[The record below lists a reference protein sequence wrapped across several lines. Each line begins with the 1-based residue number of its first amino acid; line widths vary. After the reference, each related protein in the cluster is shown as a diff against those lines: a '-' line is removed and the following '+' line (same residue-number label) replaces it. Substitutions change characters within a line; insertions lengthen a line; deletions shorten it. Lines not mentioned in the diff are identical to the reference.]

1 MYFAKLKKLLAG
13 IVAGAVLI
21 STLPAMAAES
31 EIEVILENVTDTEI
45 NTLSG
50 EAKIKVSVKGAA
62 GSVSIAQMALAF
74 EGDLKYK
81 SIQFLQGENNPPTG
95 FLYSPNAAL
104 ANTNKTLLPS
114 IISSSGLDFKEETDL
129 FILTFAGDAGETVT
143 LRVDDLDSTYCTV
156 DGVDFKASGK
166 TSCTATASSKENE
179 GKEAVVRLVMDQVT
193 DFTAGSQSDD
203 AYTGS
208 GVEVKI
214 TSEQTD
220 GYTVYTV
227 LNNTLVSKGGHRE
240 SESIPTF
247 TLTNT
252 VLAGDTYTVEV
263 SGIGYVPFKKT
274 GVTFDEVLEITNADF
289 IPGDVN
295 ADNKVDAADK
305 AECEKAAA
313 DEAYAADLGGAADFN
328 RDGVVNQYDLDIFK
342 GIVDE
347 TNTPEKM
354 QTPTVSGGNRKVT
367 VTWTKPEDDSITG
380 YRIQYG
386 TNRSSLSE
394 SKDITDK
401 DAVSAELTGLAAG
414 TTYYV
419 QIAAKNADGTGAY
432 SDIASAKTDSSGTG
446 GTGGGGTG
454 GGTGGGAST
463 GGGTG
468 GGGFTGGGTGTTPGG
483 TTTPTPTPTSTP
495 DTTNP
500 AEPFTDLANY
510 DWAKDSIYSLYEKGI
525 ISGTSATTYSPADNI
540 KRGDFI
546 LILVRMLNID
556 NEFTENFADV
566 PQDSYYYDAIG
577 KAKAAG
583 IAVGD
588 GVNYMPEN
596 PITRQDLITL
606 AYRAFL
612 EKGYIT
618 EAQDT
623 ASLDV
628 FADKDSISDYA
639 VTAMASMVK
648 AGIIQGSDGGVNPLG
663 NATRAEVAVMCARLL
678 DLMQ

>member
-1 MYFAKLKKLLAG
+1 MYFAKFKKMLAG
-13 IVAGAVLI
+13 IIAGAMLI

-31 EIEVILENVTDTEI
+31 EIEVILEDVTATET
-45 NTLSG
+45 NTLLG

-81 SIQFLQGENNPPTG
+81 SIQFLQGENNPPAG

-114 IISSSGLDFKEETDL
+114 IISSKGLDFKEETDL

-143 LRVDDLDSTYCTV
+143 LRVDDLDNTYCTV
-156 DGVDFKASGK
+156 DGVDIKASKG
-166 TSCTATASSKENE
+166 TSVTATASSKENE

-193 DFTAGSQSDD
+193 DFTAGSQSDG

-240 SESIPTF
+240 NESIPTF
-247 TLTNT
+247 TLKNT

-263 SGIGYVPFKKT
+263 SGIGYIPYQKT
-274 GVTFDEVLEITNADF
+274 GVTFDDVLEITNADF

-295 ADNKVDAADK
+295 ADKKIDAADK

-328 RDGVVNQYDLDIFK
+328 RDGVVNQYDLDIFQ
-342 GIVDE
+342 GIADE
-347 TNTPEKM
+347 TETPEKM

-380 YRIQYG
+380 YTIQYG
-386 TNRSSLSE
+386 TSRSNLSE

-401 DAVSAELTGLAAG
+401 DAVSTELTELAAD

-432 SDIASAKTDSSGTG
+432 SDIASAKTDASST
-446 GTGGGGTG
+446 GGTG
-454 GGTGGGAST
+454 GGTGGGS
-463 GGGTG
+463 GGGGGGSTG

-483 TTTPTPTPTSTP
+483 TTTPTPTP

-525 ISGTSATTYSPADNI
+525 ISGTGATTYSPADNI

-546 LILVRMLNID
+546 LILTRMLGVD
-556 NEFTENFADV
+556 DAFTENFADV
-566 PQDSYYYDAIG
+566 PADSYYYNAIG
-577 KAKAAG
+577 SAKAAG
-583 IAVGD
+583 IASGD

-612 EKGYIT
+612 GKGYIA
-618 EAQDT
+618 EAEDFT
-623 ASLDV
+623 SLDV
-628 FADKDSISDYA
+628 FSDKDSISEYA
-639 VTAMASMVK
+639 MAPMASMVK